1 VPLVAILAARGDI
14 AILTHDAI
22 DSLIGQG
29 KAVGGSRLELARF
42 VIGIA
47 VRKGAGKPEISSPD
61 TLPNQS
67 RLKSHSVRREQSGFL
82 QR

>member
-1 VPLVAILAARGDI
+1 MPLMAILAAWGDI
-14 AILTHDAI
+14 AILTHEAI
-22 DSLIGQG
+22 DSLIRQG

-61 TLPNQS
+61 TLPNQ
-67 RLKSHSVRREQSGFL
+67 KSIEIP
-82 QR
+82 

>member
-1 VPLVAILAARGDI
+1 MPLVAILAARGDI
-14 AILTHDAI
+14 AILTYEAI

-29 KAVGGSRLELARF
+29 KAVGGSRLELARS

>member
-1 VPLVAILAARGDI
+1 MPFVAIVAARGDI
-14 AILTHDAI
+14 AILTHEAI
-22 DSLIGQG
+22 DSLIRQG
-29 KAVGGSRLELARF
+29 KAVGGSRLDLARF

-47 VRKGAGKPEISSPD
+47 VRKGAGKPDFSSPD